1 MAIFREFPEVL
12 VQCRKRDSKGLTE
25 NDYNF
30 FDKSWESYKN
40 GFGDK
45 DTDYWVG
52 LEPLYEMTSQP
63 GLTWTLQVK

>member
-1 MAIFREFPEVL
+1 MATFNKFLEVI
-12 VQCRKRDSKGLTE
+12 VQCRKRNSNGETN

-30 FDKSWESYKN
+30 FEKSWESYKN

-63 GLTWTLQVK
+63 GLTWKLQVK